1 VWVNSQFIADHQ
13 GGHTPFTVDITPV
26 LNEFGPQRVTAADDP
41 MTWLNRG
48 KQDWRLEPHSM
59 WYPRTSGIWQTVG
72 LSVLAL
78 LIPHSLDSGIRALGD
93 WFEAFV
99 AGEQHDGI
107 QLKVKL
113 SVGDQL
119 LVNDTYV
126 VLNGDS
132 PAHSTFRPGI
142 DDYRNGL
149 L

>member
-1 VWVNSQFIADHQ
+1 
-13 GGHTPFTVDITPV
+13 
-26 LNEFGPQRVTAADDP
+26 
-41 MTWLNRG
+41 
-48 KQDWRLEPHSM
+48 M
-59 WYPRTSGIWQTVG
+59 WYPRTSGIWQTVWAERVG
-72 LSVLAL
+72 ATY
-78 LIPHSLDSGIRALGD
+78 IDRIRWTGIRALGD

-119 LVNDTYV
+119 LVNDV

-132 PAHSTFRPGI
+132 PAHSRPGI

-149 L
+149 LWSPEQPNLIDAEIQLWYRTGSSMK

>member
-1 VWVNSQFIADHQ
+1 VLLHFGAVDYRARVWVNSQFIMTIRWAY
-13 GGHTPFTVDITPV
+13 PFTVDITPV
-26 LNEFGPQRVTAADDP
+26 LNEFGPQRVTVWAADDP
-41 MTWLNRG
+41 MTWLNRVG
-48 KQDWRLEPHSM
+48 SRIGVWNRTVCGI
-59 WYPRTSGIWQTVG
+59 RTSGIWQTVWAERVG
-72 LSVLAL
+72 ATY
-78 LIPHSLDSGIRALGD
+78 IDRIRWTPIRALGD

-132 PAHSTFRPGI
+132 PA
-142 DDYRNGL
+142 
-149 L
+149 

>member
-1 VWVNSQFIADHQ
+1 
-13 GGHTPFTVDITPV
+13 
-26 LNEFGPQRVTAADDP
+26 
-41 MTWLNRG
+41 
-48 KQDWRLEPHSM
+48 M
-59 WYPRTSGIWQTVG
+59 WYPRTVAFGRLSG

-78 LIPHSLDSGIRALGD
+78 LILTAFAGLGIRALGD

-126 VLNGDS
+126 VLNGEIH
-132 PAHSTFRPGI
+132 HSTFRPGI

-149 L
+149 LWS